1 MNDSQTWVVHYRRR
15 AAECIELADGS
26 FDPGI
31 EAHYRSLA
39 GRYLKLAE
47 AEEASPL
54 GKTTAC
60 RVDWTPTVD
69 ANVAKRL
76 LSRSNEVALTRPSIS
91 LTSGLR
97 RARLGSNE

>member
-47 AEEASPL
+47 AEEDLA
-54 GKTTAC
+54 A
-60 RVDWTPTVD
+60 RQDD
-69 ANVAKRL
+69 R
-76 LSRSNEVALTRPSIS
+76 LSR
-91 LTSGLR
+91 GLD
-97 RARLGSNE
+97 ATG